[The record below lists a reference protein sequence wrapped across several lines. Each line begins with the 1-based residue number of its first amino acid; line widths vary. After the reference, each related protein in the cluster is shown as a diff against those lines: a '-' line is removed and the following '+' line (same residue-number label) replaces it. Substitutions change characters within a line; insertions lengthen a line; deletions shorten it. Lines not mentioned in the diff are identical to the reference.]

1 MEKKQIGRPKLYDSA
16 SDKVEAF
23 RKRLETAGYLRKEVL
38 VTKETWE
45 QISALAKE
53 NGASVSDTAS
63 GLLEY
68 GTKAYAAKMVAA
80 ASVAFSR
87 KESDASSVQSN
98 PKPKPRPG
106 ANPISDFFNKR
117 KELALAISKNSE
129 DKDSK

>member
-16 SDKVEAF
+16 SDKLEAF
-23 RKRLETAGYLRKEVL
+23 RKRLGSAGFMRKEVL

-68 GTKAYAAKMVAA
+68 GTKAFAAKKAS
-80 ASVAFSR
+80 ASVSFSR
-87 KESDASSVQSN
+87 KESDARSSPV
-98 PKPKPRPG
+98 PAKPKARVG
-106 ANPISDFFNKR
+106 VNPIADFFNKR
-117 KELALAISKNSE
+117 KELSLAASKDGEDKNS
-129 DKDSK
+129 

>member
-16 SDKVEAF
+16 SDKLEAF
-23 RKRLETAGYLRKEVL
+23 RKRLESAGYMRKEVL

-68 GTKAYAAKMVAA
+68 GTKAFVAKKVP
-80 ASVAFSR
+80 ASVSFSR
-87 KESDASSVQSN
+87 KESDAPSSPAP
-98 PKPKPRPG
+98 PKLKAKPG
-106 ANPISDFFNKR
+106 VNPIADFFNKR
-117 KELALAISKNSE
+117 KEMSLAVAKDSDDKNS
-129 DKDSK
+129 K